1 LTKAVRGR
9 VGRWNMAILSR
20 LMLGVLGLLAVSVMV
35 CGSAAAHATHYS
47 PDGKIKFV
55 YGHLNEPAYTFVK
68 TGLDL
73 SIIDN
78 ATGKGISGLDT
89 DARTGGA
96 TPKLL
101 VFYRY
106 GAEGGPTKNISG
118 DFRAQHGQVG
128 KYTHPITFTRPGLY
142 SIVITGTINGTT
154 FQDFVIAPAHAIEAE
169 EDIMWPDSVASD
181 AEQVER
187 IETLEARIAELESAP
202 GGNAAGLEFLPL
214 VLAVAFMA
222 VALRRR

>member
-1 LTKAVRGR
+1 MAKTART
-9 VGRWNMAILSR
+9 AILTIGF
-20 LMLGVLGLLAVSVMV
+20 LALGSLLV
-35 CGSAAAHATHYS
+35 GAASAHATHYS

-89 DARTGGA
+89 DARGGHDGDA
-96 TPKLL
+96 PSSPKLTVL
-101 VFYRY
+101 YRY
-106 GAEGGPTKNISG
+106 GAEGGPTKDISA

-142 SIVITGTINGTT
+142 SIIITGTINGTVLNN
-154 FQDFVIAPAHAIEAE
+154 FVIAPAHAIEGQ
-169 EDIMWPDSVASD
+169 EDIMWPDSFDS
-181 AEQVER
+181 Q
-187 IETLEARIAELESAP
+187 AELEERVKALEAQRGSDDDPARGSAP
-202 GGNAAGLEFLPL
+202 GIELLPL
-214 VLAVAFMA
+214 LAAFAILAVA
-222 VALRRR
+222 VRRR